1 MKRVVLTGKNSL
13 FVGNS
18 RGWRTAILAMCSTFR
33 FRIDSSERGGSRSHL
48 WYRERSGGGCQE
60 RHRKQFANTI
70 VLATVLIAAV
80 APALLT
86 PRLPAQSAPSKG
98 MDPKLLARA
107 NAGDAY
113 SEYLVGFAYE
123 KGVGVPQDLA
133 EKSAISRLTTV
144 SVTGVIDNSAP
155 SPTMAE
161 EARLL
166 LPWLKS

>member
-18 RGWRTAILAMCSTFR
+18 RGWRTTILAMCSTFR

-48 WYRERSGGGCQE
+48 WYRERSGGGMSGETPEAVRQHDCP
-60 RHRKQFANTI
+60 RNCPDRGRRACFAHS
-70 VLATVLIAAV
+70 
-80 APALLT
+80 
-86 PRLPAQSAPSKG
+86 RLPAQSAPSKG

-155 SPTMAE
+155 SPMAE

>member
-1 MKRVVLTGKNSL
+1 M
-13 FVGNS
+13 
-18 RGWRTAILAMCSTFR
+18 
-33 FRIDSSERGGSRSHL
+33 
-48 WYRERSGGGCQE
+48 E

-86 PRLPAQSAPSKG
+86 PRLPAQSTPSKG

-155 SPTMAE
+155 SPMAE